1 MEKDFEKA
9 VEFHGHVCPG
19 LAIGYRVARYV
30 RDNYPRSKDEELVAI
45 VENRSCSVDALQEIL
60 GCTFGKG
67 NLIFKDFGKQVFT
80 FYSRDKGK
88 ALRIYFKS
96 DVFQGMDELRKKYS
110 QGKLDA
116 KERKKFE
123 ALREQVIQKIL
134 AAPDEEILS
143 IKEVD
148 IPEPEKVIVYPSL
161 NCEECGEAFMEILGR
176 TVNSKVVCKDCF
188 DKIVC

>member
-1 MEKDFEKA
+1 
-9 VEFHGHVCPG
+9 
-19 LAIGYRVARYV
+19 
-30 RDNYPRSKDEELVAI
+30 
-45 VENRSCSVDALQEIL
+45 
-60 GCTFGKG
+60 
-67 NLIFKDFGKQVFT
+67 
-80 FYSRDKGK
+80 
-88 ALRIYFKS
+88 
-96 DVFQGMDELRKKYS
+96 MDELRKKYS

-123 ALREQVIQKIL
+123 AFREQVIQKIL

-148 IPEPEKVIVYPSL
+148 IPEPEKAIVYPSL

-176 TVNSKVVCKDCF
+176 TVNSKIVCKDCF

>member
-1 MEKDFEKA
+1 
-9 VEFHGHVCPG
+9 
-19 LAIGYRVARYV
+19 
-30 RDNYPRSKDEELVAI
+30 
-45 VENRSCSVDALQEIL
+45 
-60 GCTFGKG
+60 
-67 NLIFKDFGKQVFT
+67 
-80 FYSRDKGK
+80 
-88 ALRIYFKS
+88 
-96 DVFQGMDELRKKYS
+96 MDELRKKFS

-134 AAPDEEILS
+134 AAPDEKILS

-148 IPEPEKVIVYPSL
+148 IPEPEKAIVYPSL

>member
-148 IPEPEKVIVYPSL
+148 IPEPEKAIVYPSL